1 MTTTEYN
8 KCVELFSDNIFRFAL
23 KSVRDI
29 NTANDVVQDTFMRLW
44 QHVQDVD
51 FDRVKSYLFRIAH
64 NIMIDYFRKNK
75 RNADF
80 ELVNKNSYSFV
91 QEYSDIKE
99 QLEKAV
105 NTLSQIQKTVV
116 MLRDYEG
123 YSYDEIGEI
132 TGLTNSQVKV
142 YIYRARKKLKDY
154 LITKGIEL

>member
-29 NTANDVVQDTFMRLW
+29 NTANDVVQDTYMRLW

-80 ELVNKNSYSFV
+80 ESVNENSYSFV

-154 LITKGIEL
+154 LVTKGIEL

>member
-80 ELVNKNSYSFV
+80 ELVNKNTYSFV
-91 QEYSDIKE
+91 HEYSDIKE

>member
-51 FDRVKSYLFRIAH
+51 FERVKSYLFRIAH

-80 ELVNKNSYSFV
+80 ESINKNTYSFV
-91 QEYSDIKE
+91 HEYSDIKE

>member
-23 KSVRDI
+23 KSVHDI
-29 NTANDVVQDTFMRLW
+29 NTANDVVQDTYMRLW
-44 QHVQDVD
+44 QHVHDVD

-64 NIMIDYFRKNK
+64 NLMIDYFRKNK

-80 ELVNKNSYSFV
+80 ELVNENTYSFV
-91 QEYSDIKE
+91 SEYSDIKE
-99 QLEKAV
+99 QLDKAI

-154 LITKGIEL
+154 LVTKGIEL

>member
-23 KSVRDI
+23 KSVRDT

-44 QHVQDVD
+44 QHVKEVD
-51 FDRVKSYLFRIAH
+51 FDKVKSYLFRIAH
-64 NIMIDYFRKNK
+64 NLMIDYFRKNK
-75 RNADF
+75 RIADF
-80 ELVNKNSYSFV
+80 ELVNKNTYSFTD
-91 QEYSDIKE
+91 EYSDIKE

-105 NTLSQIQKTVV
+105 NILPQIQKTVL

-123 YSYDEIGEI
+123 YSYGEIGEI
-132 TGLTNSQVKV
+132 AGLTNSQVKV

-154 LITKGIEL
+154 LVLKGIEL